1 VASAGTSARI
11 RFGDIADAN
20 VALAFRPCQG
30 PESFQTEPREWL
42 RDTFKA
48 GQTAPAK
55 IGGSN
60 MKKRILL
67 SVSGLLLVA
76 MPLFAQDDS
85 HSKKP
90 LTATGTISQDR
101 ETFVCDKDHKTL
113 KVSNPAALRDMEGQH
128 AKLTYRLSS
137 AAGEIFVTS
146 AATVQDPTVARN
158 APDPATPK

>member
-1 VASAGTSARI
+1 
-11 RFGDIADAN
+11 
-20 VALAFRPCQG
+20 
-30 PESFQTEPREWL
+30 
-42 RDTFKA
+42 
-48 GQTAPAK
+48 
-55 IGGSN
+55 

-128 AKLTYRLSS
+128 AKLTYRLAY

-146 AATVQDPTVARN
+146 ASTIQDQTVAHN
-158 APDPATPK
+158 ATDPAAPK

>member
-1 VASAGTSARI
+1 
-11 RFGDIADAN
+11 
-20 VALAFRPCQG
+20 
-30 PESFQTEPREWL
+30 
-42 RDTFKA
+42 
-48 GQTAPAK
+48 
-55 IGGSN
+55 

-67 SVSGLLLVA
+67 SVYGLLLVA
-76 MPLFAQDDS
+76 MPLLAQDDG

-113 KVSNPAALRDMEGQH
+113 KVSNPGALVDMEGQH

-146 AATVQDPTVARN
+146 ASTVQDQTVAHN
-158 APDPATPK
+158 SSDPPAPK

>member
-1 VASAGTSARI
+1 MQTLRWPSRPVAFTLLPRGVLQLTSA
-11 RFGDIADAN
+11 DLSKHESN
-20 VALAFRPCQG
+20 G
-30 PESFQTEPREWL
+30 PDKNP
-42 RDTFKA
+42 
-48 GQTAPAK
+48 
-55 IGGSN
+55 GGSN

-67 SVSGLLLVA
+67 FVPALLLAA
-76 MPLFAQDDS
+76 MPLIAQDDS

-113 KVSNPAALRDMEGQH
+113 KVSNPGALRDMEGQH

-146 AATVQDPTVARN
+146 AATVQDQTVAHN
-158 APDPATPK
+158 AGDSTAPK

>member
-1 VASAGTSARI
+1 
-11 RFGDIADAN
+11 
-20 VALAFRPCQG
+20 
-30 PESFQTEPREWL
+30 
-42 RDTFKA
+42 
-48 GQTAPAK
+48 
-55 IGGSN
+55 

-113 KVSNPAALRDMEGQH
+113 KVSNPGALRDMEGQH

-137 AAGEIFVTS
+137 PPDEIFVTS
-146 AATVQDPTVARN
+146 AATVTDQTVAHN
-158 APDPATPK
+158 SPDPAAPK